1 MTKIAVSGSIS
12 QRHGSADP
20 DPYQRIRNTA
30 LVGKGIVCVFASPE
44 ICLVMMPAC
53 GHSSTA
59 SRGSNWLQ
67 AGQLTI
73 LMTCAVSGNIYVQTN
88 DTE

>member
-1 MTKIAVSGSIS
+1 MTKITGSGAESVS

-20 DPYQRIRNTA
+20 DPVPKWIRNTA
-30 LVGKGIVCVFASPE
+30 LVGYGIVCVFASPE

-53 GHSSTA
+53 VHSSTD
-59 SRGSNWLQ
+59 SRGSNWQQ

-73 LMTCAVSGNIYVQTN
+73 LMPCAVSWNINVP
-88 DTE
+88 DK